1 MLRKIESG
9 KIKCFL
15 RFLIAIIGSECK
27 KKRQIS
33 LYMVQ
38 LYFKSKI
45 KKDDL
50 KSFTFINLYIGA
62 KFG

>member
-1 MLRKIESG
+1 LAGYTYSQKAILREIESG

-15 RFLIAIIGSECK
+15 RFLIAIIGPECK

-38 LYFKSKI
+38 LY
-45 KKDDL
+45 L
-50 KSFTFINLYIGA
+50 KVKNKEG
-62 KFG
+62 